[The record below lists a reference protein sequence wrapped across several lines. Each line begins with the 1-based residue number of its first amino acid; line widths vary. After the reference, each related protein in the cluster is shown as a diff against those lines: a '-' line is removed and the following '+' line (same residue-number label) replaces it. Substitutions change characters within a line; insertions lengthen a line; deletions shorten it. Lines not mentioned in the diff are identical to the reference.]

1 MKENSIDAQELFII
15 KKMVNGDK
23 DAFKHFFE
31 TYYSELCNFV
41 NLYLK
46 DEMLSEEIVQDIF
59 VHFWENR
66 TKININKSV
75 KSYLYSS
82 SKYRS
87 LNQIRNIKR
96 HEEIHSKLETET
108 QMEASYD
115 EFDEEKLKDLL
126 QRARQSL
133 PPKCLQ
139 IFDLKQERRLSNKEI
154 SERLGISIK
163 TVENQI
169 TIAYKRLRDYL
180 QPFREQI
187 FFVFIF
193 SLLR

>member
-1 MKENSIDAQELFII
+1 MKENRIDAQELFII
-15 KKMVNGDK
+15 KKMINGDK
-23 DAFKHFFE
+23 DAFKYFFDS
-31 TYYSELCNFV
+31 YYSELCNFV

-46 DEMLSEEIVQDIF
+46 DKTLSEEIVQDIF
-59 VHFWENR
+59 VYFWENR
-66 TKININKSV
+66 EKININKSV

-96 HEEIHSKLETET
+96 HEEIHSKLEPDTQIET
-108 QMEASYD
+108 SYD
-115 EFDEEKLKDLL
+115 EFDEEKLKDLI
-126 QRARQSL
+126 QQARQSL

-139 IFDLKQERRLSNKEI
+139 IFQLRQDRQLSNKEI
-154 SERLGISIK
+154 SEKLGISIK

-169 TIAYKRLRDYL
+169 TIAYKRLRDFL
-180 QPFREQI
+180 LPFREQI
-187 FFVFIF
+187 FIVFIF